1 MLINKF
7 GNLMSTLPMKMK
19 YSTKGLGILTATS
32 GWLPDMGSTDVNVSV
47 NSETETDF
55 YILPENLDTA
65 TACDKVSEY
74 GDYSVTAQLADD
86 NHVAMTS
93 TFVKGSPYIYTEYG
107 DTKSVY
113 ISSSAITSIFDGNG
127 NEILAKNLDSMK
139 ADHIGLE
146 ITDSDNKRKTKTSKC
161 YYCLTVPENTTFK
174 KIGSYIRVTF
184 PETNGYMSIG
194 TMKDKSQIETFYRHG
209 YAFVTDTKVTY
220 SYDDSKAKVTST
232 YKTTTSLKR
241 NGFTDQTFICMLP
254 HQWKNSTDDDKAFAT
269 YSSVRGD
276 LKTIEGLSFTTVSE
290 FAGLLPTFA
299 LPTNAEFDGEAV
311 LGYLNELEDATK
323 NLNPAGDAYWEGK
336 NLHPLGMGVLMAD
349 QLGETELRDTF
360 LKRMKKIL
368 VNWFTYDGKDDIS
381 YFI

>member
-1 MLINKF
+1 
-7 GNLMSTLPMKMK
+7 
-19 YSTKGLGILTATS
+19 
-32 GWLPDMGSTDVNVSV
+32 
-47 NSETETDF
+47 
-55 YILPENLDTA
+55 
-65 TACDKVSEY
+65 
-74 GDYSVTAQLADD
+74 
-86 NHVAMTS
+86 
-93 TFVKGSPYIYTEYG
+93 
-107 DTKSVY
+107 
-113 ISSSAITSIFDGNG
+113 
-127 NEILAKNLDSMK
+127 
-139 ADHIGLE
+139 
-146 ITDSDNKRKTKTSKC
+146 
-161 YYCLTVPENTTFK
+161 
-174 KIGSYIRVTF
+174 
-184 PETNGYMSIG
+184 MSIG

-220 SYDDSKAKVTST
+220 DYDDSQAKVTST

-241 NGFTDQTFICMLP
+241 NGFTDRTFMCMLP

-360 LKRMKKIL
+360 LKRMKR
-368 VNWFTYDGKDDIS
+368 FC
-381 YFI
+381 